1 MERVILGDREIESL
15 INGGSIQKELSEGT
29 TILISQ
35 SIAKDMT
42 ASIINYDKKI
52 YSDAE
57 IKSIKAA
64 SMMPDIFE
72 LGS

>member
-35 SIAKDMT
+35 SMVKDM
-42 ASIINYDKKI
+42 AAPIINYDKKI

-64 SMMPDIFE
+64 SMMPDILE